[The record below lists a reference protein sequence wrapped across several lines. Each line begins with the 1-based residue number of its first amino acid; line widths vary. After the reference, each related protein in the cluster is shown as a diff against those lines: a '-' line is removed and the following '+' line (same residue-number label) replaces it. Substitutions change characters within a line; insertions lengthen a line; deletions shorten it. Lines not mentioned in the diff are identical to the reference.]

1 MKRRF
6 REISRVFEKHAL
18 VDVDGSEEVLSAT
31 EFDLLKVFAE
41 NPNRPLAR
49 DWLLETV
56 AHRDAEAFDRAIDH
70 RIMRLRRKLERDPG
84 KPEVI
89 RSVRGVGYM
98 FVPSTD

>member
-1 MKRRF
+1 LLAA
-6 REISRVFEKHAL
+6 S
-18 VDVDGSEEVLSAT
+18 
-31 EFDLLKVFAE
+31 EFDLLRLFVE